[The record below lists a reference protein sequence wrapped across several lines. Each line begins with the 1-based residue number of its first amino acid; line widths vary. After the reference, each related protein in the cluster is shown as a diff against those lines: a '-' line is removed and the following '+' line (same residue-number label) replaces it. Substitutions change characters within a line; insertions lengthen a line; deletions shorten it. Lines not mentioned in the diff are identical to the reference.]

1 MKAPVSNQSVPH
13 QALTDTKTHQSI
25 ATTIAC
31 GLAFSGVALA
41 VPTIGRVLKTRAT
54 NTDWML
60 KCTHGSCYSMVGC
73 TDAGLVTHNNPSCW
87 QMCTCVAYNSTVVTP
102 VR

>member
-1 MKAPVSNQSVPH
+1 MKVP
-13 QALTDTKTHQSI
+13 SI
-25 ATTIAC
+25 VTYIAY
-31 GLAFSGVALA
+31 GVALSGLA
-41 VPTIGRVLKTRAT
+41 VSVPTNRTVTGGSFKTLGT

-73 TDAGLVTHNNPSCW
+73 TMDGAVTHNNPSCW
-87 QMCTCVAYNSTVVTP
+87 QMCTCVAANSTIVVP